1 MILDGFGIMCKTNL
15 RVDQR
20 LGSFVCSSKKNIL
33 PICYFLLAF
42 VLLTGKAMAAATGQK
57 Q

>member
-1 MILDGFGIMCKTNL
+1 MILDGFGIMCKINL

-20 LGSFVCSSKKNIL
+20 LGSFMCSSKKNIL
-33 PICYFLLAF
+33 PISYFLLAF
-42 VLLTGKAMAAATGQK
+42 VLLTDKAMAAATGQK